1 MINFIVCCVSHDRLK
16 CVFYIIY
23 RASCVSIGAFVGDVT
38 SLCVAHYAV
47 HIKPKVGH
55 SFSLNTLIAPINI
68 LK

>member
-1 MINFIVCCVSHDRLK
+1 MLFQFIGVGLNF
-16 CVFYIIY
+16 
-23 RASCVSIGAFVGDVT
+23 RASTIGAFVGDVT

-55 SFSLNTLIAPINI
+55 SFSLNTLITPINI